1 MHEWMF
7 SGFDRSCPIDQA
19 GIFEPDQGI
28 FIVTGLGAFF
38 NGRKNKLFVFSCEM
52 FGYRIPNQCK
62 LGNVG
67 CRSQGGML
75 FFTNG
80 NYPIPQQPNKL
91 KH

>member
-1 MHEWMF
+1 MF

-91 KH
+91 KHCGP